1 VTSAAASFYWF
12 DYETFGRSAVWDHPA
27 QFAGRRTDL
36 DLNPIGEPEVFYC
49 KLPGDYLPEPG
60 ACRITGITPEK
71 VTQEGLPQARFI
83 ERVVAQLGAPGTV
96 SVGFNSVRFDDEFT
110 RHTLFRNLMPP
121 YEYEWRDGNSRWD
134 LIDVVRL
141 TRALRPEGIQWPF
154 DEHGAPTNRLEL
166 LTQANGIEHS
176 AAHDALSDVDAT
188 IGMARLLRD
197 KQPRLFNFAF
207 EHRRKASAATLLN
220 VQERNIVLIASAMI
234 PGSRHNLAAIVPICR
249 DPKNSN
255 AVIVLD
261 LDTPPALLLEL
272 NTEELKRRVFSR
284 RDQLGADIRI
294 GLTSVKTNACPVLAP
309 FKTLRA
315 EDAER
320 LDMDIADLQQRH
332 NELKALLD
340 SELLKK
346 IEAVMTRAFDDSV
359 PDVDGSLYVGGFL
372 SDSDRRK
379 LDSVRALTPDKLA
392 TARPLFDD
400 ARLDAMLWR
409 YRARNWPES
418 LSSDEQT
425 QWREHISHRL
435 SQSDERWLDWD
446 AFDRAMTDADWT
458 PGEATLKAALQQ
470 YRDELYHDALQR
482 E

>member
-1 VTSAAASFYWF
+1 
-12 DYETFGRSAVWDHPA
+12 
-27 QFAGRRTDL
+27 
-36 DLNPIGEPEVFYC
+36 
-49 KLPGDYLPEPG
+49 
-60 ACRITGITPEK
+60 
-71 VTQEGLPQARFI
+71 
-83 ERVVAQLGAPGTV
+83 
-96 SVGFNSVRFDDEFT
+96 
-110 RHTLFRNLMPP
+110 
-121 YEYEWRDGNSRWD
+121 
-134 LIDVVRL
+134 VVRL

-207 EHRRKASAATLLN
+207 EHRSKASAATLLN

-261 LDTPPALLLEL
+261 LATPPALLLEL

-284 RDQLGADIRI
+284 RDQLGADTRI

-320 LDMDIADLQQRH
+320 LDMDITDLQQRH

>member
-1 VTSAAASFYWF
+1 MTSAAASFYWF

-49 KLPGDYLPEPG
+49 QLPGDYLPEPG

-83 ERVVAQLGAPGTV
+83 ERVVAQLGAPG
-96 SVGFNSVRFDDEFT
+96 
-110 RHTLFRNLMPP
+110 
-121 YEYEWRDGNSRWD
+121 
-134 LIDVVRL
+134 
-141 TRALRPEGIQWPF
+141 F

-207 EHRRKASAATLLN
+207 EHRSKASAATLLN

-261 LDTPPALLLEL
+261 LATPPALLLEL

-284 RDQLGADIRI
+284 RDQLGADTRI

-320 LDMDIADLQQRH
+320 LDMDITDLQQRH